1 MTRDYCKDWTAI
13 DAIREMVQNALDSN
27 KVCGFAVD
35 AECVTVVTKA
45 ATLPNS
51 AFALGESQK
60 ATGSI
65 GGYGEGFKIGM
76 LVLTRLGL
84 EPVIATADKLARGK
98 FVKNEFT
105 KLDTFN
111 IELVE
116 MAPFDSGS
124 DIVFEC
130 NVGNIDIEELKS
142 KITPFRDKPFKL
154 PATVDILHNEQGKLF
169 VNGLYICEDS
179 KLTFGYNFAP
189 DQITLNRDRNMTGGI
204 TWKLGQYFAK
214 LPVKHA
220 ELIFNLI
227 EKEAKD
233 ISDLSYFLGGNNELK
248 AELARL
254 FFNKYGEGATIS
266 KPGTSYVGSSYG
278 VSTGTYASRCY
289 AAVGIKES
297 KKVADPDA
305 PHCVLERFKDSNKKK
320 LRRDVKVD
328 LDKLITRAKSWAKP
342 GLY

>member
-27 KVCGFAVD
+27 KNCDFKIAGTTIIVHTP
-35 AECVTVVTKA
+35 EL
-45 ATLPNS
+45 TLPAS
-51 AFALGESQK
+51 AFALGESNK
-60 ATGSI
+60 AAGSI

-76 LVLTRLGL
+76 LVLEREGL
-84 EPVIATADKLARGK
+84 QPCITTTGYSAVGT
-98 FVKNEFT
+98 FVNNDFT
-105 KLDTFN
+105 GLDTFN
-111 IELVE
+111 IEII
-116 MAPFDSGS
+116 DSDFNDQAITFS
-124 DIVFEC
+124 C

-142 KITPFRDKPFKL
+142 KITPFRDKPFDL

-169 VNGLYICEDS
+169 VNGLYICEDD

-214 LPVKHA
+214 LPVNHA

-233 ISDLSYFLGGNNELK
+233 ISDLSYFLGSNNELK

-266 KPGTSYVGSSYG
+266 KPGTSYIGSSYG

-305 PHCVLERFKDSNKKK
+305 PHCVLERFKDTNKKK

-328 LDKLITRAKSWAKP
+328 LDKLITRAKSWTKP